1 MSDVMDLE
9 REHGDFDIKAKVV
22 WILYVAAILLGVTS
36 VVGVVF
42 AYIWRADTPDG
53 NLFRKHFDGQI
64 HLFWICFIAGFI
76 TVISLSSLM
85 FIFSAGVSSFTLIAT
100 FNMIFQ
106 FLFYLS
112 IFGLISY
119 FVAQSLVG
127 LLKAFGYRP
136 YY

>member
-64 HLFWICFIAGFI
+64 HLFWICLALIIVTILSYFIARFMIIIFI
-76 TVISLSSLM
+76 SRISVFTIQYFPILFSI
-85 FIFSAGVSSFTLIAT
+85 IFLGIIA
-100 FNMIFQ
+100 
-106 FLFYLS
+106 
-112 IFGLISY
+112 Y
-119 FVAQSLVG
+119 FVAKSLVG
-127 LLKAFGYRP
+127 LFKAFGYRP